1 MTTAADIEPKTQAT
15 SAPKPKPKPKPKSK
29 AKSKYL
35 TIRFWAFQIHL
46 WIGLTIGMTFTM
58 VGFSGSML
66 ILSDYIDKWSQPE
79 LRTVTPPTPNAEP
92 KPFSAILAAFRE
104 KYPRAQ
110 VSFVLAPKAA
120 DETWNFTMRG
130 ADADTATAGSA
141 TPAKAPAATPAREQ
155 EILKAMRERRA
166 KEEAGIP
173 VAPPTPVATPAAK
186 AAAPATQPA
195 GQNAQRRR
203 TPSKHVFVDPYRATV
218 LGEYQAAPGMTFNQF
233 FSDMHYYLLLP
244 REPGYKVN
252 GIHALVIGVVLL
264 AGLVLSWP
272 STVKLLLTRL
282 WVKWKAPFA
291 RVNWDIHNA
300 LGAWTLPVMLVL
312 MITGFYFP
320 WALELKPKIEK
331 AFGPVSPP
339 QKFEINADPDAPPAT
354 LDDALATIARTMPDA
369 QVLLISG
376 LDRGRDIRVMLNQ
389 PRFGMTFRNN
399 VTIDRRSGQIASIES
414 PSNFTDYFIKSILP
428 LHTGQFFGGWM
439 RWVYFAI
446 GFVPLILFVS
456 GTWIWGSRQI
466 KKFKAYR
473 AHKVKAKEQSENN

>member
-1 MTTAADIEPKTQAT
+1 M
-15 SAPKPKPKPKPKSK
+15 
-29 AKSKYL
+29 
-35 TIRFWAFQIHL
+35 
-46 WIGLTIGMTFTM
+46 
-58 VGFSGSML
+58 
-66 ILSDYIDKWSQPE
+66 
-79 LRTVTPPTPNAEP
+79 
-92 KPFSAILAAFRE
+92 
-104 KYPRAQ
+104 
-110 VSFVLAPKAA
+110 
-120 DETWNFTMRG
+120 
-130 ADADTATAGSA
+130 
-141 TPAKAPAATPAREQ
+141 
-155 EILKAMRERRA
+155 
-166 KEEAGIP
+166 
-173 VAPPTPVATPAAK
+173 
-186 AAAPATQPA
+186 
-195 GQNAQRRR
+195 
-203 TPSKHVFVDPYRATV
+203 
-218 LGEYQAAPGMTFNQF
+218 
-233 FSDMHYYLLLP
+233 
-244 REPGYKVN
+244 
-252 GIHALVIGVVLL
+252 
-264 AGLVLSWP
+264 
-272 STVKLLLTRL
+272 
-282 WVKWKAPFA
+282 
-291 RVNWDIHNA
+291 NWDIHNA

-339 QKFEINADPDAPPAT
+339 LTFEINADPDAPPAT